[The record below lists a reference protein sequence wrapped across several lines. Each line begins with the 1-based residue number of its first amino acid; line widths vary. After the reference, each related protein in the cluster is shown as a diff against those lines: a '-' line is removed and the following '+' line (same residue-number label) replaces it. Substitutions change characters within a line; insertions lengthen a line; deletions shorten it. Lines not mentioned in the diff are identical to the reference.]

1 MKTISHREREL
12 NYKTLSV
19 LIAERNNSVRESLQI
34 GLKQFNCQI
43 IAVSTASEAIF
54 RLKKQRVHV
63 LLTELILP
71 QGSGFDVLRLVQ
83 EHRAEWGGFPYVMV
97 VTGMDSPEYETQ
109 AEELGADE
117 FIPKPVTINEII
129 KQLTAFERTLVHTDK
144 GLQMPRSRMRCE
156 AEITKRDMRTTNT

>member
-1 MKTISHREREL
+1 MKKIVHIEREL
-12 NYKTLSV
+12 NYKTLTV
-19 LIAERNNSVRESLQI
+19 LIAERNNSVRECLQI

-71 QGSGFDVLRLVQ
+71 QGSGFDLLRLVQ
-83 EHRAEWGGFPYVMV
+83 EHRSEWGGFPYVIV
-97 VTGMDSPEYETQ
+97 VTGMDLPEYGSQ

-117 FIPKPVTINEII
+117 FIAKPVTVQEII
-129 KQLTAFERTLVHTDK
+129 KQLTAFESTLVHTDK
-144 GLQMPRSRMRCE
+144 DLQMPRSRM
-156 AEITKRDMRTTNT
+156 